1 MVNAQRRGV
10 FVEFLFWV
18 ALAAIGTYF
27 VWPLKDRPRKGIDLV
42 GGFYITLKVDTQEG
56 LRLELLNKKQSL
68 LTELQNQSFNDP
80 ISHKVENNTIYLQFR
95 TTDEAQ
101 KSYMHLKD
109 RASLNLNVHQN
120 GDTVTV
126 NFPEALSERIKEQAV
141 EGTVDV
147 LRKRLDSMGV
157 AEIPVSRQG
166 DQNIIIE
173 LPNVDDPAQAKQMIG
188 KTSNLEFKEVMAI
201 GASEDD
207 ILDRYDG
214 ILPEGM
220 MIVSEDL
227 ENGQQ
232 RYHLVSDY
240 TDLTG
245 RDLKYASFGRGP
257 KMEALVKIEFN
268 DEGSQK
274 FADLTK
280 KCRGKAI
287 AMILDDKV
295 ISAPNVNE
303 PITGGSASI
312 SGNFTVDSA
321 RNLSTM
327 LRSGSFFAPV
337 SFEEERR
344 IGPSLGAESIN
355 KGILSCVI
363 ALVSLLIFSVFVY
376 KASGLLAFLVL
387 LYNLLLIIFFLYW
400 IDATLTLPGIAGMV
414 LTVGMAIDCSILV
427 FERMRE
433 ALSEGLSFRNAV
445 DVGFADAMG
454 IILDSNITTFL
465 IGIVLYYFGTG
476 LIQGFA
482 ITLMLGIISTLITG
496 LFLLKTLFKVL
507 LDGFGIK
514 RLSI

>member
-1 MVNAQRRGV
+1 MVNTQRRGV

-42 GGFYITLKVDTQEG
+42 GGFYITLKVDTDEG

-68 LTELQNQSFNDP
+68 LTELQNQGFNDP
-80 ISHKVENNTIYLQFR
+80 VSHKVENHAIFFQFKNV
-95 TTDEAQ
+95 DDAQ

-109 RASLNLNVHQN
+109 KATLNLNVHQN
-120 GDTVTV
+120 GDTVQV
-126 NFPEALSERIKEQAV
+126 NFPETISSRIKEQAV

-188 KTSNLEFKEVMAI
+188 KTSNLEFKEVMAV

-220 MIVSEDL
+220 MIVTEDTDS
-227 ENGQQ
+227 GQ
-232 RYHLVSDY
+232 RYYLVADY

-245 RDLKYASFGRGP
+245 RDLKYASFGRGQR
-257 KMEALVKIEFN
+257 MEASVKIEFN
-268 DEGSQK
+268 DEGAQK

-280 KCRGKAI
+280 KCRGKSV

-295 ISAPNVNE
+295 VSAPNVNE
-303 PITGGSASI
+303 PITGGHAQI
-312 SGNFTVDSA
+312 SGNFTPDSA
-321 RNLSTM
+321 KNLATM
-327 LRSGSFFAPV
+327 LRSGSFFAPLT
-337 SFEEERR
+337 FEEERR

-355 KGILSCVI
+355 QGIISCAI
-363 ALVSLLIFSVFVY
+363 GMLLLFVFSVFVY
-376 KASGLLAFLVL
+376 KAAGFLAFLVL
-387 LYNLLLIIFFLYW
+387 IYNLLLIIFFLYW
-400 IDATLTLPGIAGMV
+400 INATLTLPGIAGMV

-427 FERMRE
+427 FERIRE
-433 ALSEGLSFRNAV
+433 ALKEGVSYREAV
-445 DVGFADAMG
+445 DIGFSDAMG

-496 LFLLKTLFKVL
+496 LLLLKTLFKLL
-507 LDGFGIK
+507 LDGFNLQRI
-514 RLSI
+514 SI